1 MEWPIGLVKNLE
13 AKRYYNMPTRLTL
26 IGLHETEKTVC
37 YYSNM
42 LPLKD
47 DDGKEYILLQY
58 SDLFSEDA
66 RVNVMHRF
74 LSIE

>member
-1 MEWPIGLVKNLE
+1 MEQSYESQIGKLKISAVD
-13 AKRYYNMPTRLTL
+13 
-26 IGLHETEKTVC
+26 GLNWDDGILLETEKMVC

-47 DDGKEYILLQY
+47 ENGKEYVLLQY
-58 SDLFSEDA
+58 SDFFSESA
-66 RVNVMHRF
+66 QVNVMHRF